1 MRCRL
6 RMSRTG
12 LQIGSVVVADWRDD
26 AVCATTDPDLFFP
39 ESRDVRA
46 ERQAKKI
53 CAGCP
58 VVQDCLEYA
67 IEAGEEFGVWGGTT
81 ELERRHMM
89 SIPRRNAGGKPQI
102 DRVKFW
108 QLQDAGLTA
117 LEIAELLGCHAD
129 SVSRMRQERRP

>member
-6 RMSRTG
+6 RMFRIG

-58 VVQDCLEYA
+58 VVQDCLEFLLSIQSSFMTFQLSKLSFG
-67 IEAGEEFGVWGGTT
+67 IEK
-81 ELERRHMM
+81 
-89 SIPRRNAGGKPQI
+89 I
-102 DRVKFW
+102 
-108 QLQDAGLTA
+108 LQRL
-117 LEIAELLGCHAD
+117 
-129 SVSRMRQERRP
+129 M